1 MKRLSIKRKHSK
13 RLSKKGYWAG
23 YKRGREQGSRLGQAS
38 FGKVFEGVSIIIP
51 SYNQLHQLR
60 TCIHR
65 IEENTSQPHEI
76 IVVDCGSMDGT
87 RIYLLRKSIAVRY
100 ALLKKDIHLTG
111 GLNQGLMMAKGTTLV
126 VLDPNALVTP
136 GWLDRLLEC
145 LHSDPRIGVVG
156 PVTNGPFGEQQI
168 EVPYTHENEA
178 RHFAIS
184 HNVSNPAVW
193 RETKSLAGFC
203 MLLRRETLEKTGY
216 WDEGCYSGQE
226 ADADWLLRVRI
237 LGTRLVI
244 ARDAYIHCTESD
256 RDTAYASPQTTG
268 EGGLTEKGSRNR
280 SFFVQKWGDGD
291 KLLHNLKFGT
301 AEPDSQ
307 IPPTKDRHV
316 SAATF
321 YPVGVLVQGPSGA
334 IYRLEPGRRRLLH
347 RVRDTGG
354 EDVAPVRV
362 SQLDLMALPLVPKP
376 EVAIS
381 HVVDVPVVVQP
392 VVLQNVEA
400 VWPSASLVPEEPV
413 PVLAAP
419 ELENMPALPTLNAPD
434 QRKRWIEVL
443 YAEGGQLYQIG
454 NGWKRPFLTPYAAMS
469 WRAADYRIRLV
480 SPGDLS
486 DLAEEQPI
494 IAPPVLHGHL

>member
-1 MKRLSIKRKHSK
+1 MKRLSIRRKHSK

-51 SYNQLHQLR
+51 SYNQLHRLR

-76 IVVDCGSMDGT
+76 IVVDCGSTDGT
-87 RIYLLRKSIAVRY
+87 RTYLLRKSIAVRY
-100 ALLKKDIHLTG
+100 ALLKKDTHLTG
-111 GLNQGLMMAKGTTLV
+111 SLNQGLMMAKGTTIV
-126 VLDPNALVTP
+126 VLDPNALVTTA
-136 GWLDRLLEC
+136 WLDRLLEC

-168 EVPYTHENEA
+168 EVPYTNENEA
-178 RHFAIS
+178 RLFAIS
-184 HNVSNPAVW
+184 YNVSNPGAW

-203 MLLRRETLEKTGY
+203 LLLSRETLEKTGY
-216 WDEGCYSGQE
+216 WDEGCHSGQE
-226 ADADWLLRVRI
+226 ADADWLLRVRL
-237 LGTRLVI
+237 LGKRLAI
-244 ARDAYIHCTESD
+244 AGNAFIHCTESD

-268 EGGLTEKGSRNR
+268 EGGLMEESSQNR
-280 SFFVQKWGDGD
+280 SFFVQKWGDAD
-291 KLLHNLKFGT
+291 KLLHSLKFGT
-301 AEPDSQ
+301 TELESQ
-307 IPPTKDRHV
+307 ISPTLARHV

-321 YPVGVLVQGPSGA
+321 YPIGALVQGPSGA

-347 RVRDTGG
+347 SARSAGG

-362 SQLDLMALPLVPKP
+362 SQLDLLALPLVPKP
-376 EVAIS
+376 EVTIPGDYDPVSGIS
-381 HVVDVPVVVQP
+381 PP
-392 VVLQNVEA
+392 A
-400 VWPSASLVPEEPV
+400 SSTSSPSASLVSEEPL

-419 ELENMPALPTLNAPD
+419 ELENMPTLSTLHIPA
-434 QRKRWIEVL
+434 QRMRWIEVL
-443 YAEGGQLYQIG
+443 YVVGGQLYQIG

-469 WRAADYRIRLV
+469 WLAADYRIRLV

-486 DLAEEQPI
+486 DLAEEHPI

>member
-51 SYNQLHQLR
+51 SYNQLHRLR
-60 TCIHR
+60 TCIDR
-65 IEENTSQPHEI
+65 IEENTSCPHEI
-76 IVVDCGSMDGT
+76 IVVDCGSTDGT
-87 RIYLLRKSIAVRY
+87 RTYLLRKSIAVRY
-100 ALLKKDIHLTG
+100 ALLQKDIHLTG
-111 GLNQGLMMAKGTTLV
+111 SLNQGLMMAKGTTIV

-136 GWLDRLLEC
+136 DWLDRLLEC

-168 EVPYTHENEA
+168 EAPYTNENEA
-178 RHFAIS
+178 RLFAIS
-184 HNVSNPAVW
+184 HNVSNPAAW

-203 MLLRRETLEKTGY
+203 LLLSRETLEKTGY
-216 WDEGCYSGQE
+216 WDEGCHSGQE
-226 ADADWLLRVRI
+226 ADADWLLRVRL
-237 LGTRLVI
+237 LGTRLAI
-244 ARDAYIHCTESD
+244 AGDAFIHCTESD

-268 EGGLTEKGSRNR
+268 EGGLMEESSRNR
-280 SFFVQKWGDGD
+280 SFFVRKWGGAD
-291 KLLHNLKFGT
+291 KLLHSLKFGT
-301 AEPDSQ
+301 AAELDSQ
-307 IPPTKDRHV
+307 ISPTKARHV

-321 YPVGVLVQGPSGA
+321 YPIGALVQGPSGA
-334 IYRLEPGRRRLLH
+334 IYRLEPGGRRLLH
-347 RVRDTGG
+347 GVRDAGG

-376 EVAIS
+376 EVTIPGDYDPVNEIS
-381 HVVDVPVVVQP
+381 PP
-392 VVLQNVEA
+392 
-400 VWPSASLVPEEPV
+400 ASLVPEEAV

-419 ELENMPALPTLNAPD
+419 ELENMPVLPTLNIPA
-434 QRKRWIEVL
+434 QRIRWIEVL
-443 YAEGGQLYQIG
+443 YVEGGQLYQIG
-454 NGWKRPFLTPYAAMS
+454 NGWKRSFLTPYAAMS
-469 WRAADYRIRLV
+469 WLAADYRIRLV

>member
-51 SYNQLHQLR
+51 SYNQLHRLR
-60 TCIHR
+60 TCIDR

-76 IVVDCGSMDGT
+76 IVVDCGSTDGT
-87 RIYLLRKSIAVRY
+87 RTYLLRKSIAVRY
-100 ALLKKDIHLTG
+100 ALLQKDIHLTG
-111 GLNQGLMMAKGTTLV
+111 SLNQGLMMAKGTTIV

-136 GWLDRLLEC
+136 DWLDRLLEC
-145 LHSDPRIGVVG
+145 LRSDPRIGVVG

-168 EVPYTHENEA
+168 EVPYTNEHEA
-178 RHFAIS
+178 RLFAMS
-184 HNVSNPAVW
+184 HNVSNPAAW

-203 MLLRRETLEKTGY
+203 LLLRRETLEKTGY
-216 WDEGCYSGQE
+216 WDEGCHSGQE
-226 ADADWLLRVRI
+226 ADADWLLRVRL
-237 LGTRLVI
+237 LGTRLAI
-244 ARDAYIHCTESD
+244 AGDAFIHCTESD

-268 EGGLTEKGSRNR
+268 EGGLTEEGSRNR
-280 SFFVQKWGDGD
+280 SFFVQKWGDTD
-291 KLLHNLKFGT
+291 KLLHSLKFGT

-307 IPPTKDRHV
+307 IPPTKARHG
-316 SAATF
+316 SAAIF
-321 YPVGVLVQGPSGA
+321 YPVGALVKGPSGA

-347 RVRDTGG
+347 GVSGAGG

-362 SQLDLMALPLVPKP
+362 SQLDLLALPLVPKP
-376 EVAIS
+376 EVMIS
-381 HVVDVPVVVQP
+381 DVADAPVTAQP
-392 VVLQNVEA
+392 GVLQNVETVHIPGEYA
-400 VWPSASLVPEEPV
+400 

-419 ELENMPALPTLNAPD
+419 ELENMPTLPTLNIPA
-434 QRKRWIEVL
+434 QRMRWIQVL

-454 NGWKRPFLTPYAAMS
+454 KGWKRPFLTPYTAMS
-469 WRAADYRIRLV
+469 WRAADYRIRLLA
-480 SPGDLS
+480 PADLS
-486 DLAEEQPI
+486 ALTEERPI